1 VKLVWDESAW
11 ADYVWWQAQDR
22 KVLKR
27 RLVYKITDGEIR
39 IAACRYHY
47 ER

>member
-1 VKLVWDESAW
+1 MISARLRPPPTRRISRDEH
-11 ADYVWWQAQDR
+11 
-22 KVLKR
+22 
-27 RLVYKITDGEIR
+27 RLVYKVIDDQIR

>member
-1 VKLVWDESAW
+1 VAGPGPQDPE
-11 ADYVWWQAQDR
+11 ADH
-22 KVLKR
+22 
-27 RLVYKITDGEIR
+27 RLVYKIAADEIR